1 MGQLYQENDQDD
13 YAIIAFKKAYE
24 IDPFDIDSVLCLGI
38 SCTNELEQREA
49 IQHLNNWLKYH
60 PDFSPLATG
69 AAEPDFDTVR
79 AGFIEAHRLKP
90 KDTHVALA
98 LGVLSFIQRNF
109 ADAARFFEDGIRE
122 NPTDHT
128 LWNKYGAA
136 MANNLD
142 IQSALKIYHQAL
154 DLRPN
159 YVRTLANI
167 GLAHRSIGQY
177 NESMPYFLNA
187 LLLNPQAIH
196 IWGYIRSSCLQ
207 MNRLDLLEMVNAKDP
222 NGFRGEF

>member
-1 MGQLYQENDQDD
+1 MNSSMNSSLTSGANSGS
-13 YAIIAFKKAYE
+13 KKSCRSKMSFPSNLRTSTWTIVATG
-24 IDPFDIDSVLCLGI
+24 FDIDSVLCLGI

-60 PDFSPLATG
+60 PDFSQLAPG

-79 AGFIEAHRLKP
+79 AGFIEAHRLQP

-142 IQSALKIYHQAL
+142 I
-154 DLRPN
+154 
-159 YVRTLANI
+159 
-167 GLAHRSIGQY
+167 
-177 NESMPYFLNA
+177 
-187 LLLNPQAIH
+187 
-196 IWGYIRSSCLQ
+196 
-207 MNRLDLLEMVNAKDP
+207 
-222 NGFRGEF
+222 